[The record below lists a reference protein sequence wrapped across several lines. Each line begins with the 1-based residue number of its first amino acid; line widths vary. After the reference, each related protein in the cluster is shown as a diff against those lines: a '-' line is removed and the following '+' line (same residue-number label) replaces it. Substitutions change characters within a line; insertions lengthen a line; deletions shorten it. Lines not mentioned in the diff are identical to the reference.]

1 MHILPLSP
9 ALLWRVVSR
18 GQRQQKQIQAFHGR
32 SPNHIQAA
40 ASIAGKLR
48 GQTRIA
54 YQVTCWGPA
63 QVVLLLRLSPLVPY
77 TLLSYTL
84 GLTSVSFPAYVA
96 ASWAGMLPATF
107 AYVSTG
113 AAGRATL
120 EGGASLGATRIALT
134 VAGVGATLW
143 ASKILAG
150 IAGDALSAADAE
162 LAAEA
167 ADLAANPAAGGSQGD
182 PQGPQDGGGQ
192 GGAPRP

>member
-1 MHILPLSP
+1 M
-9 ALLWRVVSR
+9 
-18 GQRQQKQIQAFHGR
+18 
-32 SPNHIQAA
+32 
-40 ASIAGKLR
+40 
-48 GQTRIA
+48 
-54 YQVTCWGPA
+54 
-63 QVVLLLRLSPLVPY
+63 VLLLRLSPLVPY

>member
-1 MHILPLSP
+1 M
-9 ALLWRVVSR
+9 
-18 GQRQQKQIQAFHGR
+18 
-32 SPNHIQAA
+32 
-40 ASIAGKLR
+40 
-48 GQTRIA
+48 
-54 YQVTCWGPA
+54 

-167 ADLAANPAAGGSQGD
+167 AGRAANPNPAAGGSQGGAR
-182 PQGPQDGGGQ
+182 GPQDGGGK
-192 GGAPRP
+192 GGAPTP